1 MEERGL
7 RMPGFVKTVFLSAIV
22 FAAFALDVLAEVA
35 KTDKFLAF
43 KQGTFDGWRVEGENT
58 WQICPAKG
66 FMGNTAG
73 LDFNI
78 ANSLVAGGEAKTG
91 ILTSNPFVVTKT
103 TQKFYLAGADGTAVG
118 TNDGNNNFFLL
129 RSYPDGEV
137 LRKAT
142 PPGSTSLVEREWNTQ
157 DLIGRQVYLEL
168 VDNNPQLN
176 TGGFAWIAMGGYRQ
190 KDPQWLKSPVQVKD
204 LSGLKIDGSAEF
216 VNCRTMPFWSALPQN
231 RITTTRVYGHGV
243 ETIPVNASA
252 ETVYLLGMTN
262 HGWDVG
268 LAHWGEHPE
277 LWNVREDQIQIGSK
291 IGEIEIKYVSG
302 KSDRIPIVIGATA
315 WFVAQWAYGPSH
327 LVTRE
332 IKEPFVSRP
341 EYNQVLLNTLKLKED
356 PRGITNETTSSHYYL
371 AIQPRK
377 EKIESIIVYDNSSLR
392 GSPLISAVTLKGAEP
407 ADHLHP
413 FGLQTV
419 DKDDLLAAFSAAK
432 PGDWSKQLNALADIL
447 YTKEADLPKKVEL
460 IDFPKGFDAAQIT
473 FKGGRFADM
482 LSNIWVANLMQI
494 DEKFEADTGFFHE
507 TGKECPWYG
516 GYNGIGTWVPIG
528 VYYTGAFG
536 RCSDHYATLALRCIN
551 NPQRLTSYVDF
562 CDKYLYFYRN
572 NHDPNQGPANAHL
585 DVSRWPSDAPPHWG
599 FVVNG
604 PCNPPIQINELQGDE
619 EMDGHGAT
627 IVGRWVAWRALGA
640 PVGDWLTARRNDIYG
655 KSRYD
660 ATKDA
665 ADFICWLIDYT
676 GRDVIYCEGEVTG
689 WGGGGALFTQGWWD
703 EKDPK
708 KILRNYAD
716 ADMYEPYP
724 SYVCLTGLRCSAQM
738 AQAAGDTA
746 SAAKW
751 RYYADRIQTA
761 MIRLLAQ
768 GDYSNRMW
776 RQSSHSVLPSLQDSL
791 VQAWFA
797 FYYDGLDPQRLH
809 PEMTA
814 ISRNTLKRQ
823 LSYPYGHQPALAMGY
838 GMGWITKAALTLD
851 AMDDAGQLLVN
862 IAKYSY
868 DKNMDYVDKSRG
880 IDWRKFMWLIP
891 EGANIMPDG
900 RWYRIGDLTN
910 GANQGPA
917 MHALE
922 LCAGIDDTKP
932 HDLKILPRV
941 PDPLTGIE
949 VKNFMVL
956 IPDGKGLKR
965 AKINYTFSRKIIS
978 FELDSDI
985 PLPALA
991 VRLGPLEER
1000 DAKEYTEKIRHPDGS
1015 TVRIEASGTYQ
1026 NHPAWWL
1033 WIEAIHNIDRVSIK

>member
-1 MEERGL
+1 MTGI
-7 RMPGFVKTVFLSAIV
+7 VKTGILSIMV
-22 FAAFALDVLAEVA
+22 CAAFNLGSLAQA
-35 KTDKFLAF
+35 AGTDSFPAF
-43 KQGTFDGWRVEGENT
+43 KQGAFEGWRIEGENT

-66 FMGNTAG
+66 FMGNTAE

-78 ANSLVAGGEAKTG
+78 ANSLVAGGEAKIG
-91 ILTSNPFVVTKT
+91 KLTSNPFTITKT
-103 TQKFYLAGADGTAVG
+103 IQKFYLAGADGTAAGVSG
-118 TNDGNNNFFLL
+118 GDNNFLLL
-129 RSYPDGEV
+129 RSYPDGEI
-137 LRKAT
+137 LRKAAAPGT
-142 PPGSTSLVEREWNTQ
+142 PILMERQWNTQ
-157 DLIGRQVYLEL
+157 DLIGREVYLEL

-176 TGGFAWIAMGGYRQ
+176 AGGFAWIAMGGYQ
-190 KDPQWLKSPVQVKD
+190 QQDPLWLKNPVQVKN
-204 LSGLKIDGSAEF
+204 LSGLKIDGSAAF
-216 VNCRTMPFWSALPQN
+216 VTCRTMPFWSAMPQN
-231 RITTTRVYGHGV
+231 RMTTTRVYGNGA

-252 ETVYLLGMTN
+252 ETVYLLGMIN

-268 LAHWGEHPE
+268 VAHWGEHPE
-277 LWNVREDQIQIGSK
+277 LWDVREDQVQIGSK
-291 IGEIEIKYVSG
+291 IGEIEINYAGG

-327 LVTRE
+327 LVSQE
-332 IKEPFVSRP
+332 IKEPFASRP
-341 EYNQVLLNTLKLKED
+341 QYNQVLLNTLKLKED

-371 AIQPRK
+371 AIQPRQ
-377 EKIESIIVYDNSSLR
+377 EKIESIVVYDNPSLR
-392 GSPLISAVTLKGAEP
+392 GSPLISAVTLKGAQP

-413 FGLQTV
+413 FGLQMV
-419 DKDDLLAAFSAAK
+419 DKDDLPAAFPAAK
-432 PGDWSKQLNALADIL
+432 PGDWSKQLNALADVL
-447 YTKEADLPKKVEL
+447 YTKESDLPKKVEL
-460 IDFPKGFDAAQIT
+460 IDFPKGFDAAKIT

-494 DEKFEADTGFFHE
+494 DEKFEPDTGFFHE

-516 GYNGIGTWVPIG
+516 GYSGIGTWTPIG

-551 NPQRLTSYVDF
+551 NSQRLTSYVDF

-572 NHDPNQGPANAHL
+572 NHDPNQGPPNAHL
-585 DVSRWPSDAPPHWG
+585 DITRWPADAPPHWG
-599 FVVNG
+599 FVING
-604 PCNPPIQINELQGDE
+604 PCGPPVQINELQGDE

-640 PVGDWLTARRNDIYG
+640 PQGDWLTAPRKDIYG

-665 ADFICWLIDYT
+665 ANFICWLMEYT

-689 WGGGGALFTQGWWD
+689 WGAGGSLYNLGWSE

-708 KILRNYAD
+708 KILKNYAD

-724 SYVCLTGLRCSAQM
+724 SYVCMTGLRCSAQM
-738 AQAAGDTA
+738 AEAAGDTA

-751 RYYADRIQTA
+751 RAYADRIQTA
-761 MIRLLAQ
+761 MIRLLAT
-768 GDYSNRMW
+768 GDYKNRMW

-823 LSYPYGHQPALAMGY
+823 LSYPYGHKPVLAMGY

-868 DKNMDYVDKSRG
+868 DKNMDYVDQSRG
-880 IDWRKFMWLIP
+880 INWRKFLWLIP
-891 EGANIMPDG
+891 EGANVMPDG

-922 LCAGIDDTKP
+922 ICAGIDDTKP
-932 HDLKILPRV
+932 QDLKILPRV

-949 VKNFMVL
+949 VRDFMVL
-956 IPDGKGLKR
+956 TPDIKGLKKAR
-965 AKINYTFSRKIIS
+965 VSYTYDRTARS
-978 FELDSDI
+978 FVLASDTV
-985 PLPALA
+985 LPSLA
-991 VRLGPLEER
+991 VRVGPFEESQ
-1000 DAKEYTEKIRHPDGS
+1000 AKQYAETIQRPERS
-1015 TVRIEASGTYQ
+1015 TVRIEASGTHQ
-1026 NHPAWWL
+1026 GKPAWWL
-1033 WIEAIHNIDRVSIK
+1033 WVEAMRDIDKVSLKF